1 MKIIKI
7 SALCFIVSCFF
18 AAESFAFRCG
28 SGLVS
33 SGDSKTRVLVT
44 CGQPTSKGTSCVN
57 SHEST
62 TTTKKGKI
70 KKTKKCGTKA
80 DVWHYNCGS
89 DDFIYVLTF
98 ENGKL
103 ANEATDGRGRGKSD
117 CLGK

>member
-7 SALCFIVSCFF
+7 ASLCFIILCFF
-18 AAESFAFRCG
+18 AAECFAFRCG

-44 CGQPTSKGTSCVN
+44 CGQPTSKATSCTN
-57 SHEST
+57 SQEST
-62 TTTKKGKI
+62 TTNKKGKI

-80 DVWHYNCGS
+80 DVWHYNCGN
-89 DDFIYVLTF
+89 DDFIYALTF

-103 ANEATDGRGRGKSD
+103 TNETTEGRGKGKSD
-117 CLGK
+117 CRGK

>member
-7 SALCFIVSCFF
+7 GALCFILSCFF

-28 SGLVS
+28 SGLIS
-33 SGDSKTRVLVT
+33 TGDSKTRVLVT
-44 CGQPTSKGTSCVN
+44 CGQPTSKSTSCTN
-57 SHEST
+57 PQEST

-80 DVWHYNCGS
+80 DVWHYNCGN

-103 ANEATDGRGRGKSD
+103 TNETTDGRGKGKSD

>member
-1 MKIIKI
+1 MKIIKFCV
-7 SALCFIVSCFF
+7 LCFILSFF
-18 AAESFAFRCG
+18 CAAESFAFRCG

-33 SGDSKTRVLVT
+33 TGDSKARVLVI
-44 CGQPTSKGTSCVN
+44 CGQPTSKATSCVN
-57 SHEST
+57 SQVLT

-70 KKTKKCGTKA
+70 KKTKKCGSKA
-80 DVWHYNCGS
+80 DVWHYNCGN

-103 ANEATDGRGRGKSD
+103 ANETTDGRGKGKSD

>member
-7 SALCFIVSCFF
+7 GVLCFILSCFF
-18 AAESFAFRCG
+18 SAESFAFRCG

-33 SGDSKTRVLVT
+33 TGDSKTRVLVT
-44 CGQPTSKGTSCVN
+44 CGPPTSKGTSCTN
-57 SHEST
+57 SQGSN

-103 ANEATDGRGRGKSD
+103 TNETTDGRGKGKSD

>member
-7 SALCFIVSCFF
+7 GALCFILSCFF
-18 AAESFAFRCG
+18 VAESSAFRCG

-33 SGDSKTRVLVT
+33 SGDSKTSVLVT
-44 CGQPTSKGTSCVN
+44 CGQPTSRATSCTN
-57 SHEST
+57 PQEST
-62 TTTKKGKI
+62 TTTKKVKI

-80 DVWHYNCGS
+80 DVWHYNCGN

-103 ANEATDGRGRGKSD
+103 ATETTDGRGKGKSD